1 MGSSLKDLNS
11 RQLERLKSELAEVII
26 ANFCYPSFLDYRL
39 NSLRTRPVDRRK
51 RQEVWAYVNSL
62 NMNALSSMEAA
73 SMDFRRF
80 IERVFLRYIE
90 INRGLI
96 GAISS
101 RQVATVRARVPQ
113 LAVQVA
119 RGLADYLA
127 VSEASSFGRARP
139 IESWSLLAA
148 KSSELTWEQI
158 ERSTQVL
165 QTTLVYLRT
174 NKDTGPTAV
183 VSGSGTQGRAPVH
196 ISDFPTKLL
205 TPPPGFS
212 YTPAERTNGTA
223 ESKGTYAP
231 LSNGAAHSPENGH
244 APVQP
249 AAQEDLNEQRKSQ
262 GPNRSPTASRPL
274 DRPLS
279 LPSLTPRSD
288 GTLGTPLPPSTQSP
302 SRPIAAA
309 PQPPGQP
316 TAPSQPA
323 AQAQVQPPPSVPSVQ
338 PPPLSAA
345 RPTEPVVPA
354 QKLPGHAA
362 PSLPP
367 TDAWQE
373 LLWRGQDDLET
384 LPSDV
389 KAAPTPPAAA
399 PSPEAAHKAEQ
410 VFSLDDLPESFD
422 VPSALELPPDLEEL
436 YGDYLR
442 DARSGRLDL
451 APISGETPNAAPVK
465 EAKPSPALEAET
477 EEEVDALFDALA
489 SHLAEAQMSET
500 TNPGDQ
506 QKDVHM
512 PSPAEPGES
521 QQRIASSPL
530 NTKRQASDASMLF
543 REAQPQPPLQ
553 HEIGAPAA
561 GPDASGE
568 RPPRIRSSGPI
579 GPAAQPAAN
588 RPPAPPP
595 EAAGKPVTVSSGPL
609 GRMLSSSD
617 LRPLTASGALVEGDV
632 MIFAQLQHQVGTWVK
647 MAAVSHQI
655 DISGRD
661 ALELIT
667 DLRRMAALEEAEL
680 QVVESLVTLCQRI
693 VTSKQA
699 TVDDY
704 KQAMMLYLLHHRS
717 RLAL

>member
-80 IERVFLRYIE
+80 VERVFLRYIE

-119 RGLADYLA
+119 RGLVDYLA

-148 KSSELTWEQI
+148 KDRELTWEQI

-183 VSGSGTQGRAPVH
+183 VSGPGAQGRVPIH

-205 TPPPGFS
+205 TPPPGFP
-212 YTPAERTNGTA
+212 YAPAERTNGTA
-223 ESKGTYAP
+223 ESKGVYTP
-231 LSNGAAHSPENGH
+231 LSNGATHSPENGH
-244 APVQP
+244 APAQP
-249 AAQEDLNEQRKSQ
+249 AAQRDPEEQRKSQ
-262 GPNRSPTASRPL
+262 GTSRSPTASRPL

-288 GTLGTPLPPSTQSP
+288 GTLGTPLPPPTQS
-302 SRPIAAA
+302 
-309 PQPPGQP
+309 
-316 TAPSQPA
+316 PSQPA
-323 AQAQVQPPPSVPSVQ
+323 AQIPVQPSPSVPSAQ
-338 PPPLSAA
+338 PPPFSAA
-345 RPTEPVVPA
+345 RPAEPIMPA
-354 QKLPGHAA
+354 QKLPEPAA

-373 LLWRGQDDLET
+373 LLWKGKDEPET
-384 LPSDV
+384 APSDV
-389 KAAPTPPAAA
+389 KAAPTPPASAQA
-399 PSPEAAHKAEQ
+399 PEAGRKTEQ
-410 VFSLDDLPESFD
+410 VFPLDDLPELPESFD

-451 APISGETPNAAPVK
+451 APTSAETSDAAPVQ
-465 EAKPSPALEAET
+465 EVKPSRALEAEI
-477 EEEVDALFDALA
+477 EEDVDALFDVLA

-500 TNPGDQ
+500 TKPDDQ
-506 QKDVHM
+506 QKEVHA
-512 PSPAEPGES
+512 PSPAEPGEP
-521 QQRIASSPL
+521 QQRVASSPL
-530 NTKRQASDASMLF
+530 NIKQQASDASMLF
-543 REAQPQPPLQ
+543 REAQPQSPLQ
-553 HEIGAPAA
+553 HENGAPTAA
-561 GPDASGE
+561 PDASGE

-588 RPPAPPP
+588 HPPAPPP
-595 EAAGKPVTVSSGPL
+595 AATDKPVTVSSGPL

-680 QVVESLVTLCQRI
+680 QVVESLVTLCQRV

>member
-62 NMNALSSMEAA
+62 NMNALGSMEAA

-80 IERVFLRYIE
+80 VERVFLRYIE

-101 RQVATVRARVPQ
+101 RQVANVRARVPQ

-119 RGLADYLA
+119 RGLADYLT
-127 VSEASSFGRARP
+127 VSEASNFGRARP
-139 IESWSLLAA
+139 IESWSLLTA
-148 KSSELTWEQI
+148 KDSELTWEQI

-183 VSGSGTQGRAPVH
+183 VSGSGAQGRAPVH
-196 ISDFPTKLL
+196 ISDFPTQLL
-205 TPPPGFS
+205 TPPPGFT
-212 YTPAERTNGTA
+212 YAPAERTNGTA
-223 ESKGTYAP
+223 EGKGVYTP
-231 LSNGAAHSPENGH
+231 LSNGATHSPENGH
-244 APVQP
+244 APAQP
-249 AAQEDLNEQRKSQ
+249 ATQRNPDEQRKSQ
-262 GPNRSPTASRPL
+262 GTSRSPTASRPL

-288 GTLGTPLPPSTQSP
+288 GTLGTPLPPPTQS
-302 SRPIAAA
+302 
-309 PQPPGQP
+309 
-316 TAPSQPA
+316 PSQPA
-323 AQAQVQPPPSVPSVQ
+323 AQTPVQPSPSVPSVQ
-338 PPPLSAA
+338 PPPFSAA
-345 RPTEPVVPA
+345 RSAEPIMSV
-354 QKLPGHAA
+354 QKLPEPAV
-362 PSLPP
+362 PSLPS

-373 LLWRGQDDLET
+373 LLWKGKDESET
-384 LPSDV
+384 SPSDV
-389 KAAPTPPAAA
+389 KAAPTPPAAPPA
-399 PSPEAAHKAEQ
+399 PEAAQKTEQ
-410 VFSLDDLPESFD
+410 VFPLDDLPELPESFD

-451 APISGETPNAAPVK
+451 APTSAETPDAAAPVQ
-465 EAKPSPALEAET
+465 EVKPSPALEAET

-500 TNPGDQ
+500 SKPGDQ
-506 QKDVHM
+506 QKEVHA
-512 PSPAEPGES
+512 PSPVEPGEP
-521 QQRIASSPL
+521 QQSVASSPL
-530 NTKRQASDASMLF
+530 NTKQQASDASMLF

-553 HEIGAPAA
+553 HENEAPAG

-579 GPAAQPAAN
+579 GPAAQSTAN
-588 RPPAPPP
+588 RPPVPPP
-595 EAAGKPVTVSSGPL
+595 AATGKPVTVSSGPL

-617 LRPLTASGALVEGDV
+617 LKPLTASGALVEGDV

-680 QVVESLVTLCQRI
+680 QVVESLVTLCQRV